1 MRKLAKH
8 LKPFLTGILLA
19 IVLLFVQAISDLNLP
34 NYMSNIV
41 NVGIQQ
47 DGIEHAAPDAIS
59 QDGMKLITTF
69 MTERERQIIESSYHL
84 VSPSD
89 QNSKGKPYSKLYP
102 IAEQQFF
109 IKGELGKTETENVDA
124 AFGTSSLTL
133 INVLRELFPP
143 SNENVTETPSSSI
156 DMKEIYGMQ
165 AVLDSLPVA
174 MIQSAHD
181 EAMKNDFMQKQSGI
195 MLSKGFYDELGID
208 LGAKQTG
215 YIMKIG
221 FYMLVIALVGGVA
234 TVLVGFLSSRIA
246 TGVARNLRKQVFMK
260 VESFSKKELDTFST
274 ASLITRCTNDIQ
286 QVQQLIMMGV
296 RMICYAPI
304 LGIGGI
310 IMAVNKSTSMSWIIA
325 LAVVVLLGLIL
336 ILMVIALPKFKMI
349 QKLIDKLNLI
359 SRENLSGLMV
369 VRSFGTQEYEKKRF
383 DVANS
388 DLTKTNLF
396 VTRAMVFMMPMM
408 MLIMN
413 GVTLLVVWVGA
424 HQIAVSSMQVGDMM
438 AFMQYVM
445 QILMS
450 FMMLSMMFIMIP
462 RAAVSA
468 GRIAEVLETEVSIT
482 DPEKPKSFNEK
493 CKGLLEFKKVSF
505 RYEGANEDALHEISF
520 TAKPG
525 QTTALIGSTGSGKTT
540 IASLALRFYDVN
552 EGEILIDGVDIRDVK
567 QSELRSKIGY
577 VPQKSVLLSGTIE
590 FNLKYGKKDATDE
603 EMQEIAKVAQAI
615 DFIKEKPENFASN
628 ISQGG
633 ANVSGGQKQRLTIAR
648 ALMKKPEILIFDD
661 SFSALDFKTDSMLR
675 KELKEHTSNA
685 TIILVAQRVS
695 TIMNA
700 DQILVLDKGRIV
712 GRGTHR
718 ELLETCPEYYEIAS
732 SQLSKEELA

>member
-1 MRKLAKH
+1 MGKLAKQ
-8 LKPFLTGILLA
+8 LKPFLTGIFLA

-34 NYMSNIV
+34 NYMSEIV

-47 DGIEHAAPDAIS
+47 GGIEHAAPDAIS
-59 QDGMKLITTF
+59 EDGMKLITTF
-69 MTERERQIIESSYHL
+69 MTEHERQIIEESYSL
-84 VSPSD
+84 VSPLD
-89 QNSKGKPYSKLYP
+89 QNSNGEPYSKLYP
-102 IAEQQFF
+102 NADQQFYV
-109 IKGELGKTETENVDA
+109 KGELGKNDSENLDA
-124 AFGTSSLTL
+124 AFGTATSTF
-133 INVLRELFPP
+133 INVLRELSQP
-143 SNENVTETPSSSI
+143 SDKNATESSSNSI
-156 DMKEIYGMQ
+156 NMKEIYGMQ
-165 AVLDSLPVA
+165 AVLDSLPDA
-174 MIQSAHD
+174 TIQSAHD
-181 EAMKNDFMQKQSGI
+181 EAVKNDVMQKQSGI
-195 MLSKGFYDELGID
+195 MLSKGFYDELGVD
-208 LGAKQTG
+208 LGAKQTT

-234 TVLVGFLSSRIA
+234 TVLVGLLSSRIA
-246 TGVARNLRKQVFMK
+246 TGVARNLRKQVFTK
-260 VESFSKKELDTFST
+260 VESFSKRELDTFST

-286 QVQQLIMMGV
+286 QVQNLVMMGV

-310 IMAVNKSTSMSWIIA
+310 IMAVNKSASMSWIIA
-325 LAVVVLLGLIL
+325 LAVIILLGLIL
-336 ILMVIALPKFKMI
+336 ILMAIALPKFKLI
-349 QKLIDKLNLI
+349 QKLVDKLNLI

-383 DVANS
+383 DAANS

-424 HQIAVSSMQVGDMM
+424 RQIAVSSMQVGDMM

-603 EMQEIAKVAQAI
+603 EMQEIAKVAQAM

-700 DQILVLDKGRIV
+700 DQILVLDKGLIV

>member
-8 LKPFLTGILLA
+8 LKPFLTGIFLA
-19 IVLLFVQAISDLNLP
+19 VVLLFVQAISDLNLP
-34 NYMSNIV
+34 NYMSEIV

-47 DGIEHAAPDAIS
+47 GGIEHAAPDAIS
-59 QDGMKLITTF
+59 EDGMKLITTF
-69 MTERERQIIESSYHL
+69 TTEHETNIIEESYSL

-89 QNSKGKPYSKLYP
+89 QNSNEEPYSKLYP
-102 IAEQQFF
+102 KADQQFYV
-109 IKGELGKTETENVDA
+109 KGELGKNDSEKLDA
-124 AFGTSSLTL
+124 AFGTATSTF
-133 INVLRELFPP
+133 INVLREL
-143 SNENVTETPSSSI
+143 SQSSDKNTTESSSKSI
-156 DMKEIYGMQ
+156 NLKEIYEMQ
-165 AVLDSLPVA
+165 AVLDSLPNA
-174 MIQSAHD
+174 AIQSAHD
-181 EAMKNDFMQKQSGI
+181 DAVKNDVMQKQSGI
-195 MLSKGFYDELGID
+195 MLSKGFYDELGVD
-208 LGAKQTG
+208 LGAKQTA
-215 YIMKIG
+215 YIMKVG
-221 FYMLVIALVGGVA
+221 FYMLVIALVGGIA

-246 TGVARNLRKQVFMK
+246 TGVARNIRKQVFTK

-286 QVQQLIMMGV
+286 QVQQLVMMGV

-310 IMAVNKSTSMSWIIA
+310 IMAVNKSASMSWIIA
-325 LAVVVLLGLIL
+325 LAVVILLGLIL
-336 ILMVIALPKFKMI
+336 ILMAIALPKFKMI
-349 QKLIDKLNLI
+349 QKLVDKLNLI

-369 VRSFGTQEYEKKRF
+369 VRSFGTQEYEKERF
-383 DVANS
+383 EVANS

-482 DPEKPKSFNEK
+482 DPEKPKTFNEK
-493 CKGLLEFKKVSF
+493 CNGLLEFKKVSF
-505 RYEGANEDALHEISF
+505 RYEGANEDALYNISF

-525 QTTALIGSTGSGKTT
+525 QTTALIGPTGSGKTT

-552 EGEILIDGVDIRDVK
+552 EGEILIGGVDIRDVN

-577 VPQKSVLLSGTIE
+577 VPQKSVLLTGTIE
-590 FNLKYGKKDATDE
+590 SNLKYGKKDATDE
-603 EMQEIAKVAQAI
+603 EMQEIAKVAQAM
-615 DFIKEKPENFASN
+615 DFINEKPENFASN

-675 KELKEHTSNA
+675 KDLKEHTSNA

-700 DQILVLDKGRIV
+700 EQILVLDKGRIV

>member
-8 LKPFLTGILLA
+8 LKPFATGILLA
-19 IVLLFVQAISDLNLP
+19 VLLLFVQAISDLNLP

-47 DGIEHAAPDAIS
+47 GGIEHASPDAIS
-59 QDGMKLITTF
+59 QDGMKLITSF
-69 MTERERQIIESSYHL
+69 MTEQERQIIESAYLL
-84 VSPSD
+84 VSPSEE
-89 QNSKGKPYSKLYP
+89 NSKGKPYSKLYP
-102 IAEQQFF
+102 EAKQQLYV
-109 IKGELGKTETENVDA
+109 KRELSKTETENVDT
-124 AFGTSSLTL
+124 AFGTASSTF
-133 INVLRELFPP
+133 INVLRELSPP
-143 SNENVTETPSSSI
+143 SDENAKEDASTSI
-156 DMKEIYGMQ
+156 HMKEIYGMQ
-165 AVLDSLPVA
+165 AVLESLPEA
-174 MIQSAHD
+174 AIQSAHA
-181 EAMKNDFMQKQSGI
+181 EAVKNDVMQKQSGI
-195 MLSKGFYDELGID
+195 MLSKGFYDELGVD

-234 TVLVGFLSSRIA
+234 TVLVGLLSSRIA
-246 TGVARNLRKQVFMK
+246 TGVARNLRKQVFTK

-310 IMAVNKSTSMSWIIA
+310 IMAVNKSAHMSWIIA
-325 LAVVVLLGLIL
+325 LAVVVLIGLIL
-336 ILMVIALPKFKMI
+336 IVMAIAVPKFKMI

-369 VRSFGTQEYEKKRF
+369 VRSFGTQEYEKERF

-396 VTRAMVFMMPMM
+396 VNRVMVFMMPMM

-413 GVTLLVVWVGA
+413 GVTILIVWVGA

-468 GRIAEVLETEVSIT
+468 GRIAEVLETEVSIA
-482 DPEKPKSFNEK
+482 DPEEPNSFNEK
-493 CKGLLEFKKVSF
+493 SKGLLEFKNVSF
-505 RYEGANEDALHEISF
+505 RYEGANEDALHDVSF

-525 QTTALIGSTGSGKTT
+525 QTTAIIGPTGSGKTT
-540 IASLALRFYDVN
+540 IASLTLRFYDVS
-552 EGEILIDGVDIRDVK
+552 EGEILVDGVDIRDVK
-567 QSELRSKIGY
+567 QAELRSKIGY
-577 VPQKSVLLSGTIE
+577 VPQKGILLSGTIE
-590 FNLKYGKKDATDE
+590 SNLKYGRKEASDE
-603 EMQEIAKVAQAI
+603 EMKEVAKVAQAL
-615 DFIKEKPENFASN
+615 DFIEERPEQFEST

-661 SFSALDFKTDSMLR
+661 SFSALDFKTDSVLR
-675 KELKEHTSNA
+675 KALKEHTSNA
-685 TIILVAQRVS
+685 TVILVAQRVS

-700 DQILVLDKGRIV
+700 EQILVLDKGRIV